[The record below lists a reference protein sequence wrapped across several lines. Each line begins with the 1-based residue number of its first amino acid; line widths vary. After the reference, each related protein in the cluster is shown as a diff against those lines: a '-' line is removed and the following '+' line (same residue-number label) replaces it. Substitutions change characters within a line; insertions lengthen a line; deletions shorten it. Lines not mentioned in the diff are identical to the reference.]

1 MDTVAHYWN
10 EFWTFFRE
18 GLNQVNPIQ
27 AAIIALLGMMAVSSI
42 VGLFIGA
49 ALSVVIHIIV
59 STLLPVLIDH
69 KEFAAPKMDDAF
81 WHYALTLYILYF
93 VVIGV
98 LFAIKSLI
106 QRARG

>member
-1 MDTVAHYWN
+1 MELRTPPGNRRGTFAFSIRRQTELNRMDTVAHYWN

-81 WHYALTLYILYF
+81 WHYA
-93 VVIGV
+93 
-98 LFAIKSLI
+98 
-106 QRARG
+106 